1 MFVLFNLLSFRSQDI
16 SRTWYPPLRHSLSL
30 LSLLYGVVDSTVFE
44 DVARRA
50 VAACIDSLIKGAAGV
65 RRWKN
70 QLHGDLFLVRH
81 LLLLREQLLPFNMNL
96 QSIEK

>member
-1 MFVLFNLLSFRSQDI
+1 M
-16 SRTWYPPLRHSLSL
+16 
-30 LSLLYGVVDSTVFE
+30 FE

-50 VAACIDSLIKGAAGV
+50 VSACIATLVKGAAGV

-81 LLLLREQLLPFNMNL
+81 LLILREQLLPFDMNL
-96 QSIEK
+96 QSIERYGGVAA